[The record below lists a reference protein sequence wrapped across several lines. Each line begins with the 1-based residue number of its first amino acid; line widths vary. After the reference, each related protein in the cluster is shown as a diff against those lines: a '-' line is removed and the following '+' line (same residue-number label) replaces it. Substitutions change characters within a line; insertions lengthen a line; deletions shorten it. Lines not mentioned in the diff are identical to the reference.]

1 MSNQTSARNT
11 GSIWN
16 PERSQNTSTQE
27 YRQSGSPRFS
37 NGSGNNTRN
46 GSDNYRGIGC
56 SPQQNGY
63 GQQNS
68 YSQQSGYGQQN
79 GYSQQHY
86 SQQNGYNQQNGYSQ
100 QNGCLGARSY
110 GGQGPR
116 GGYQGQRFNNR
127 TQNYNGAQASTS
139 SPHQG
144 MYSVPPPFMLHNS
157 TDANMQSILSN
168 KFFLPTSPNQPLC
181 LSEHG
186 CQCTWLL
193 MTSCYL
199 TISPQPTLLGC
210 SCLVYIHYCVLRCIT
225 SYVLSHIFHCSK
237 DSSCH

>member
-1 MSNQTSARNT
+1 MLFIHTGRNRWSNRNKENGHAISNQTSTRNT

-16 PERSQNTSTQE
+16 HERSQNTSTQE
-27 YRQSGSPRFS
+27 YRHSGSPRFS

-46 GSDNYRGIGC
+46 VSDNYRGNGC

-86 SQQNGYNQQNGYSQ
+86 SQQNGYNQQSGYSQ

-168 KFFLPTSPNQPLC
+168 KFFQSTRPPPQANPCAYQSMAANAFSQYQPMPYAY
-181 LSEHG
+181 G
-186 CQCTWLL
+186 
-193 MTSCYL
+193 YG
-199 TISPQPTLLGC
+199 QPAA
-210 SCLVYIHYCVLRCIT
+210 VQQ
-225 SYVLSHIFHCSK
+225 
-237 DSSCH
+237 